1 MFSGTQTSK
10 EVESTVK
17 KKQQFRAFNA
27 VYKPIFLCSGYLETK
42 LNQICELEGLDSL
55 SESTQ
60 L

>member
-10 EVESTVK
+10 KVGSTVR

-27 VYKPIFLCSGYLETK
+27 VYKPIYLCSGYLEETK
-42 LNQICELEGLDSL
+42 LKICELEGLDSQ